1 MQKGTMHSTREEQS
15 VAMQLN
21 SSWLEPRQRILQRDG
36 KRISI
41 RLEEEFW
48 EQLEFCAKDEGLKLA
63 DLVFKLIGDN
73 SSVNR
78 SSLLRTYCA
87 RWMRKKLVQSHLANT
102 SADIQGILSSCP
114 IPCVIVSR
122 EKRLI
127 AQNSAF
133 GERIL
138 GSLVS
143 PDKWEDA
150 DTIIRFSLALP
161 IDRIVGRLTGEGP
174 YFVETN
180 VAFSRGTAIVQ
191 MIGRFC
197 LLTPRS
203 ADASPLLCFLDPQR
217 KRG

>member
-1 MQKGTMHSTREEQS
+1 MEM
-15 VAMQLN
+15 N

-63 DLVFKLIGDN
+63 DLVFNLIGEN
-73 SSVNR
+73 SPVNR

-87 RWMRKKLVQSHLANT
+87 RWMRRKLVQSHLANS
-102 SADIQGILSSCP
+102 SADIQGILASCP

-133 GERIL
+133 GDKIL
-138 GSLVS
+138 GALVA
-143 PDKWEDA
+143 PDKWDDA
-150 DTIIRFSLALP
+150 ETIIRFSLARP
-161 IDRIVGRLTGEGP
+161 IDRIVRDLMVEGSP
-174 YFVETN
+174 FVETN
-180 VAFSRGTAIVQ
+180 VAFSRGAALVQ
-191 MIGRFC
+191 LIGRFC
-197 LLTPRS
+197 LLNPRS
-203 ADASPLLCFLDPQR
+203 TDVSPLLCFLDQQR
-217 KRG
+217 KRR